1 MLVAVAA
8 SAMLVSVAG
17 SVAASELDIT
27 RTFAQFKLGTIPA
40 ITFPGSGT
48 VTSATLT
55 DDGFGGHILVEDG
68 SIFSTTNYWVNS
80 AAFTGF
86 PAIDNLKISF
96 HAGTGLFYDGF
107 TAPNS
112 VGPGLIGGNGPDVF
126 GGIENITGT
135 AILIAGGFQFTI
147 DLSVLGGGGVITIPN
162 VLNNTLMI
170 TGEPFGVDPVQI
182 TGITTNVLV
191 VPGRGTTGVA
201 FTMNLTTVE
210 LASAFEVTV
219 AGVVSEANTVTI
231 NGFNNLQSASLPG
244 TVKLASP
251 FRLKTGNLAGNV
263 VGVIYKTFTFVP
275 EPGTMLLLVSG
286 AVGLALI
293 GRNRMRK

>member
-17 SVAASELDIT
+17 SAAASELDISN
-27 RTFAQFKLGTIPA
+27 TFMQFKLGTIPA
-40 ITFPGSGT
+40 ITFYGQGT
-48 VTSATLT
+48 PLSATLT
-55 DDGFGGHILVEDG
+55 DDGFGGHILNEDA

-86 PAIDNLKISF
+86 PAIDNLKISA
-96 HAGTGLFYDGF
+96 HAGTGHFYDGF

-126 GGIENITGT
+126 GGIENITGQ
-135 AILIAGGFQFTI
+135 AILIAGGHEITI
-147 DLSVLGGGGVITIPN
+147 DLSVLGSGGQVIINN
-162 VLNNTLMI
+162 VLGNTICL

-182 TGITTNVLV
+182 TGITTNLLFI
-191 VPGRGTTGVA
+191 PHRGTSGVA

-210 LASAFEVTV
+210 LAAAFEITDGGVTV
-219 AGVVSEANTVTI
+219 EVHTVTV
-231 NGFNNLQSASLPG
+231 NGFNNLQSASYPG

-251 FRLKTGNLAGNV
+251 FRIKTGNLAGNIT
-263 VGVIYKTFTFVP
+263 GAIYKTFTFVP